1 MAAQLQD
8 TVLTVRF
15 GDGDLVALETKYHH
29 SCLTKFYTRHQSW
42 KRGPVVQRADDDGI
56 NAERVVT
63 ELVEGM
69 KAVATEGKTIFP
81 LAKLVRQAQEK
92 RGSLNL
98 PTNGNA
104 TWFKERILEEF
115 KR

>member
-1 MAAQLQD
+1 M
-8 TVLTVRF
+8 
-15 GDGDLVALETKYHH
+15 K
-29 SCLTKFYTRHQSW
+29 
-42 KRGPVVQRADDDGI
+42 
-56 NAERVVT
+56 
-63 ELVEGM
+63 EL
-69 KAVATEGKTIFP
+69 ATEGKTIFP

-98 PTNGNA
+98 PTNVNE